1 MYVCFL
7 RVRKQAFA
15 TCHGNLWM
23 YLMAQIPN
31 LSLCPFHGW
40 ALQAVTPPP
49 PPASAPRMH
58 FGDCDAYPDPLWA
71 TPQLTVVASSFSRF
85 PLLPSPQK

>member
-7 RVRKQAFA
+7 RVRKKAFA

-49 PPASAPRMH
+49 QHQLPECTLEIVTHILTLSGPR
-58 FGDCDAYPDPLWA
+58 LN
-71 TPQLTVVASSFSRF
+71 
-85 PLLPSPQK
+85 